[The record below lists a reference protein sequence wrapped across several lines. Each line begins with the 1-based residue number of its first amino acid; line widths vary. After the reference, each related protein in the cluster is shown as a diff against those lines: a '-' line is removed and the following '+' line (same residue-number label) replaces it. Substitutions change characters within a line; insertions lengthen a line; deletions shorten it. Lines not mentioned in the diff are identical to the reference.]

1 MLHEDH
7 LAAWGKESSQ
17 NQKEAGEKGKEG
29 MTSSVELK
37 WLRQIG
43 QIA

>member
-1 MLHEDH
+1 MLHEDC

-17 NQKEAGEKGKEG
+17 NQKEAGEKGKG
-29 MTSSVELK
+29 MNSSVELK
-37 WLRQIG
+37 LLRQIG